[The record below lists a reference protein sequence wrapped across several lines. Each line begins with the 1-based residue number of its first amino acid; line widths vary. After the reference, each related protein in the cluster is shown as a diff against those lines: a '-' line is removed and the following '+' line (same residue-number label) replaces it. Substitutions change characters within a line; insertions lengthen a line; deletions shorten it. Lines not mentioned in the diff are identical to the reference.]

1 MPLGYL
7 RNLRRG
13 FGAREAGPASSP
25 LQQEDNKEMQSNVA
39 ALEPFPSGHGQYE
52 QQSLPA
58 KQPLLYQTLE
68 YQGHNG
74 LETPPPG
81 KPWRPLMLRRWVLLA
96 FAVVFVLLIVSLE
109 IILKVSTDRHGFAT
123 ESKLYYVWTYGPV
136 AGTIRYT
143 CHANSAN
150 AQ

>member
-7 RNLRRG
+7 RNLCRG
-13 FGAREAGPASSP
+13 SGALEAGAASSLP
-25 LQQEDNKEMQSNVA
+25 LQQEDNEERQPNVV
-39 ALEPFPSGHGQYE
+39 ALESLPSGHAQCE

-96 FAVVFVLLIVSLE
+96 FAIVFLLLIASLE
-109 IILKVSTDRHGFAT
+109 IILKVSTDRHGFGPT
-123 ESKLYYVWTYGPV
+123 DSKLYYVWTYGPT
-136 AGTIRYT
+136 AGKI
-143 CHANSAN
+143 
-150 AQ
+150 